1 MLRKLLNPVIAFLLI
16 FQVSFVAAQSD
27 ITPEKIKAAL
37 DEAYTKFKDVK
48 EGKNADY
55 IKELANVDPKI
66 FGIALVTT
74 DGTVYTKGDIQ
85 SMVSIQSVSKAFV
98 AAQVIEEMG
107 HQAMQDK
114 IGVDATGQVF

>member
-1 MLRKLLNPVIAFLLI
+1 MKINLLVSAIVLSSAFLMSCATA
-16 FQVSFVAAQSD
+16 QVTTNL
-27 ITPEKIKAAL
+27 TPDKINAAL
-37 DEAYTKFKDVK
+37 DEAYNKFKDVK

-55 IKELANVDPKI
+55 IKELATVDSKI

-74 DGTVYTKGDIQ
+74 DGTVYTKGDVA

-107 HQAMQDK
+107 H
-114 IGVDATGQVF
+114 